1 MSAIYT
7 KRFSTKA
14 NGLCVVEY
22 KGSAVRILR
31 KDGKRRDFATF
42 GEANRVIWHITN
54 ASSKFEW
61 SPWMTKASFNASIQA
76 RLEREADAKALAD
89 KKAELEDQAE
99 LDMEYRR
106 MKRERD
112 AEACGPMELEDS
124 EEDFDD
130 DSHDDGDDDNRG
142 W

>member
-7 KRFSTKA
+7 KRFSTLA
-14 NGLCVVEY
+14 DGLCIVEFRG
-22 KGSAVRILR
+22 KDVRILR

-76 RLEREADAKALAD
+76 RLEREDNAKALAD
-89 KKAELEDQAE
+89 KQAELEDQAE
-99 LDMEYRR
+99 LDIEYRR

-112 AEACGPMELEDS
+112 AEACGPMELDE
-124 EEDFDD
+124 FDD